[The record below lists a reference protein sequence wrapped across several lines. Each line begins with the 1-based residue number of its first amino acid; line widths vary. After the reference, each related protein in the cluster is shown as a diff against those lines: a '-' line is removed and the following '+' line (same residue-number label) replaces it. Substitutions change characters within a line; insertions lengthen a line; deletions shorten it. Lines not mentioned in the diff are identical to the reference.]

1 MSKKCKECQHCQ
13 QVPIAAICVELE
25 SENYSNI
32 KEFQEDVEERLVE
45 LEKPHQIDSK
55 TLSNCGN
62 DTRDEIIQSLVDK
75 VLSLEK
81 QQTSTNIS
89 SSSENSCFD
98 DVDWSYIGD
107 CSNMSC
113 SEKLQALVNTVY
125 LLKQQVDEL
134 S

>member
-13 QVPIAAICVELE
+13 QVPISAICVEIE

-45 LEKPHQIDSK
+45 LEKPHEIDSK
-55 TLSNCGN
+55 TLSSCGD
-62 DTRDEIIQSLVDK
+62 DTRDQIIQSLVDK
-75 VLSLEK
+75 VLALEK
-81 QQTSTNIS
+81 QQS
-89 SSSENSCFD
+89 SNNTVSSESSCFE
-98 DVDWSYIGD
+98 DVDWSYVGD
-107 CSNMSC
+107 CSNMTC

-134 S
+134 